1 MRPLRPVRVS
11 IVGLLVSALSC
22 AFAPSATAQ
31 GEKKQP
37 AKMEEA
43 QRVEAQTL
51 IASVDDFVN
60 GKAPANPL
68 PVKWEQNHFIKA
80 VGDKTYVPFTLAIDP
95 GALASPAV
103 AVYVRVVAKGSPPVA
118 QPQATDKGDEKNK
131 DKKAGEPRSPYAFD
145 DLVFMD
151 AQPSTA
157 GGPQRVRR
165 AFDVVP
171 GAYDVYVAVKERGG
185 ATGADGSGGAA
196 GAAGT
201 QKVGVLKQEIEAPDL
216 SGRVFTTSSV
226 ILAESVELMNT
237 ALPPD
242 KQAENPYTIGP
253 MKIVP
258 SASGKFSTKGAVGVI
273 FWIYGA
279 KGHEATKKPDITVD
293 YKFYRKTGDQE
304 TYFNKTAPQELNAQ
318 TLPPE
323 FDLDAGHVLPGS
335 LELPLTVFPEGD
347 YRLEIEV
354 QDKAAGQKL
363 TRNANFSVAAQ

>member
-1 MRPLRPVRVS
+1 MRPPRPVRVS
-11 IVGLLVSALSC
+11 LVGLLVSALSC
-22 AFAPSATAQ
+22 VFAPSAIAQ

-51 IASVDDFVN
+51 IASVDDFAN

-80 VGDKTYVPFTLAIDP
+80 VGDKTYVPFTVAIDP
-95 GALASPAV
+95 GALASAAV

-118 QPQATDKGDEKNK
+118 QPPTPDKSDEKNK
-131 DKKAGEPRSPYAFD
+131 DKKASEPRSPYAFD

-157 GGPQRVRR
+157 AGPQRVRR

-171 GAYDVYVAVKERGG
+171 GTYDVYVAVKERG
-185 ATGADGSGGAA
+185 AAGADGSGGAA
-196 GAAGT
+196 AAAGT

-237 ALPPD
+237 ALPPE

-258 SASGKFSTKGAVGVI
+258 SATGKFSTKGAVGVI

-279 KGHEATKKPDITVD
+279 KGQEATKKPDITVD

>member
-1 MRPLRPVRVS
+1 MIPICTLLREALAMRPVRPVRVS
-11 IVGLLVSALSC
+11 IVGLLVSVLSC

-31 GEKKQP
+31 GEKKP

-118 QPQATDKGDEKNK
+118 QAQTPDKGDEKNK
-131 DKKAGEPRSPYAFD
+131 DKKPSEPRSPYAFD

-171 GAYDVYVAVKERGG
+171 GAYDVYVAVKERGTAG
-185 ATGADGSGGAA
+185 AEGSGGAA
-196 GAAGT
+196 GA
-201 QKVGVLKQEIEAPDL
+201 QKVGVLNQEIEAPDL
-216 SGRVFTTSSV
+216 SG
-226 ILAESVELMNT
+226 
-237 ALPPD
+237 
-242 KQAENPYTIGP
+242 
-253 MKIVP
+253 
-258 SASGKFSTKGAVGVI
+258 
-273 FWIYGA
+273 
-279 KGHEATKKPDITVD
+279 
-293 YKFYRKTGDQE
+293 
-304 TYFNKTAPQELNAQ
+304 
-318 TLPPE
+318 
-323 FDLDAGHVLPGS
+323 
-335 LELPLTVFPEGD
+335 
-347 YRLEIEV
+347 
-354 QDKAAGQKL
+354 
-363 TRNANFSVAAQ
+363 

>member
-118 QPQATDKGDEKNK
+118 QPQTPDKGDEKNDEKNK

-171 GAYDVYVAVKERGG
+171 GAYDVYVAVKERG
-185 ATGADGSGGAA
+185 AAGADGSGGAA

-237 ALPPD
+237 ALPPE
-242 KQAENPYTIGP
+242 KQA
-253 MKIVP
+253 
-258 SASGKFSTKGAVGVI
+258 
-273 FWIYGA
+273 
-279 KGHEATKKPDITVD
+279 
-293 YKFYRKTGDQE
+293 
-304 TYFNKTAPQELNAQ
+304 
-318 TLPPE
+318 
-323 FDLDAGHVLPGS
+323 
-335 LELPLTVFPEGD
+335 
-347 YRLEIEV
+347 
-354 QDKAAGQKL
+354 
-363 TRNANFSVAAQ
+363 

>member
-1 MRPLRPVRVS
+1 MGGV
-11 IVGLLVSALSC
+11 
-22 AFAPSATAQ
+22 
-31 GEKKQP
+31 
-37 AKMEEA
+37 
-43 QRVEAQTL
+43 
-51 IASVDDFVN
+51 
-60 GKAPANPL
+60 
-68 PVKWEQNHFIKA
+68 
-80 VGDKTYVPFTLAIDP
+80 
-95 GALASPAV
+95 
-103 AVYVRVVAKGSPPVA
+103 
-118 QPQATDKGDEKNK
+118 
-131 DKKAGEPRSPYAFD
+131 PRSPYAFD

-171 GAYDVYVAVKERGG
+171 GAYDVYVAVKERG
-185 ATGADGSGGAA
+185 AAGADGSGGAA

-318 TLPPE
+318 TLPPGCRPRVAW
-323 FDLDAGHVLPGS
+323 FARAPVDCLPGRR
-335 LELPLTVFPEGD
+335 LPAGN
-347 YRLEIEV
+347 RS
-354 QDKAAGQKL
+354 AGQSGRPEAHAEREL
-363 TRNANFSVAAQ
+363 LGRGTIGGTSCGIARLRWSNGTRHDHTQHSRPRGGGGRSRGRRLRTRAACRDDGYGYMALACDQTHVEPAGRIHHQLRA